1 MALQEL
7 VKEETHTV
15 RVPTVVGLSKSKN
28 WILNL
33 NNYRNAHYQTLNKA
47 KVNFKHLVTKE
58 ISSLPAFKEISSIEY
73 ILYRDSKRHCDVANV
88 CSIVDKFFCDALVE
102 AKKLPDDNYEFLKNI
117 SYKWGG
123 IADTAF
129 VEIHITGILKMQLQI
144 KFDNQDIINAV
155 KAYAAQL
162 YPDFEKQIS
171 GTKAQLISS
180 DKGVTTCELVLGS
193 TEGLTPKPNSSKST
207 GCRVSGSGAVSDGK
221 QESGAGKAVSAS
233 EEKAELAKPVSEP
246 VKEAEPDPEPKP
258 EPKTEMP
265 KNSTRKSLFAKRE
278 EVSPIGSTEQ
288 EESTNSGDSS
298 SSDPLGLDTTNPSKV
313 GVSIFGRKKIA

>member
-1 MALQEL
+1 MSLQEL
-7 VKEETHTV
+7 VKEETHII

-47 KVNFKHLVTKE
+47 KVNFKYLVTKE
-58 ISSLPAFKEISSIEY
+58 ISSLPAFTEISSIEY

-102 AKKLPDDNYEFLKNI
+102 AKKLPDDNYEFLKRI
-117 SYKWGG
+117 SYQWGG

-129 VEIHITGILKMQLQI
+129 VEIHIKGKLKMQLQI

-193 TEGLTPKPNSSKST
+193 TEGLASKPNSNRTT
-207 GCRVSGSGAVSDGK
+207 GSRVSGSGTVSDTK
-221 QESGAGKAVSAS
+221 QESGAGEAVSAS
-233 EEKAELAKPVSEP
+233 ETKAEFAEPVSEP
-246 VKEAEPDPEPKP
+246 AKSDVSEPESKP
-258 EPKTEMP
+258 EPKTET
-265 KNSTRKSLFAKRE
+265 STRKSLFAKRA
-278 EVSPIGSTEQ
+278 EVSSVGGTER
-288 EESTNSGDSS
+288 EESTDSDNSS
-298 SSDPLGLDTTNPSKV
+298 SSDPLGLDAANPSKV